1 VSLSCHVVSAT
12 QGPALAE
19 ALTDLG
25 EVVVHPHGVALLT
38 ALARLEQAP
47 ALIVLGDDGPGLDRL
62 EQLSGIQGL
71 FGGSAPPVLVLVEA
85 EREDLMA
92 RALERGAA
100 DVVLHPFRAPDLLA
114 RAQARATAPS
124 QSPQP
129 RVLDARLLY
138 DSLARPVTAQ
148 GGALFGLRLI
158 VADLSQS
165 SLTRVLKGVRLAD
178 SRGSSAGELC
188 AIKVLDPEVA
198 AQDEDWAARFARE
211 QSVLLGLEHPNLVPI
226 RDAGTLD
233 GLAFLDMD
241 YVPGEPL
248 DQVLGEGPLETPAA
262 LEIAIEIAR
271 ALQALHERGIVHRD
285 VKPENVILDPTGAA
299 RLCDFGLSKAHDDSG
314 LTREGEILG
323 TAAFIA
329 PETLCGS
336 PPSYAGDVYALGITL
351 YELVTG
357 EEAISGPSDRAF
369 RAAVSG
375 EPQRQALRTLPSR
388 LRPVVGRM
396 LAVDPDDRYARLAD
410 LLTDLEACK
419 AE

>member
-1 VSLSCHVVSAT
+1 VSASCHVVSASE
-12 QGPALAE
+12 GPALAD
-19 ALTDLG
+19 ALAGLG
-25 EVVVHPHGVALLT
+25 EVTVHSHGIELLRGLAQLATPPDLVVLC
-38 ALARLEQAP
+38 E
-47 ALIVLGDDGPGLDRL
+47 DGPGLDRL

-71 FGGSAPPVLVLVEA
+71 FGNAAPPVLVLVEP
-85 EREDLMA
+85 EREDLMV

-100 DVVLHPFRAPDLLA
+100 DVVLRPFRAPDLLA
-114 RAQARATAPS
+114 RAQARAQPGRP
-124 QSPQP
+124 PQP

-178 SRGSSAGELC
+178 SSGSRAGELC

-248 DQVLGEGPLETPAA
+248 DQRLGEGPLEEPAA

-271 ALQALHERGIVHRD
+271 GLHALHERGIVHRD
-285 VKPENVILDPTGAA
+285 VKPENVILDSSGAA

-336 PPSYAGDVYALGITL
+336 PPSFAGDVYALGITL

-388 LRPVVGRM
+388 LRSIVGRM
-396 LAVDPDDRYARLAD
+396 LAVDPDDRYAHLSD
-410 LLTDLEACK
+410 LLSDLEGCK
-419 AE
+419 SQ

>member
-1 VSLSCHVVSAT
+1 MSST
-12 QGPALAE
+12 QGPALAA
-19 ALTDLG
+19 ALAPLG
-25 EVVVHPHGVALLT
+25 EVAVHPHGIALLT
-38 ALARLEQAP
+38 ALSRLETAP
-47 ALIVLGDDGPGLDRL
+47 ELIILAEDGPGLDRL
-62 EQLSGIQGL
+62 DQLSGIQGL
-71 FGGSAPPVLVLVEA
+71 FGAGAPPVLVLVEP
-85 EREDLMA
+85 EREELMA

-100 DVVLHPFRAPDLLA
+100 DVVLLPWRAPDLLA
-114 RAQARATAPS
+114 RAGARARAPES
-124 QSPQP
+124 GPQP
-129 RVLDARLLY
+129 RVLDARHLY
-138 DSLARPVTAQ
+138 DSLARPVTAR
-148 GGALFGLRLI
+148 GGVLFGLRLI

-165 SLTRVLKGVRLAD
+165 SLTRVLKGLRLT
-178 SRGSSAGELC
+178 GEGELC
-188 AIKVLDPEVA
+188 AIKVLDPTVA

-241 YVPGEPL
+241 FVPGQPL
-248 DQVLGEGPLETPAA
+248 DSRLAEAPFTTAEA
-262 LEIAIEIAR
+262 LKIAIEITRGLA
-271 ALQALHERGIVHRD
+271 ALHERGIVHRD
-285 VKPENVILDPTGAA
+285 VKPENVILDDLGAA

-357 EEAISGPSDRAF
+357 EEAISGPADRAF

-375 EPQRQALRTLPSR
+375 EPQRQALRTLPKQ

-396 LAVDPDDRYARLAD
+396 LAVDPEDRYTR
-410 LLTDLEACK
+410 LTDLLGDLQSCK
-419 AE
+419 AP

>member
-1 VSLSCHVVSAT
+1 MAAALAPLGEAVVHASGAALLVHLAR
-12 QGPALAE
+12 GPAPDLVVLAE
-19 ALTDLG
+19 
-25 EVVVHPHGVALLT
+25 
-38 ALARLEQAP
+38 
-47 ALIVLGDDGPGLDRL
+47 DGPGLDRL

-71 FGGSAPPVLVLVEA
+71 FGAGAPATLLLIEP

-92 RALERGAA
+92 RALERGAS
-100 DVVLHPFRAPDLLA
+100 DVVLRPWRAADLLA
-114 RAQARATAPS
+114 RARARVGAPRGAS
-124 QSPQP
+124 AP
-129 RVLDARLLY
+129 RVLDPALLH
-138 DSLARPVTAQ
+138 DSLGSSVTAG

-158 VADLSQS
+158 VSELSQS
-165 SLTRVLKGVRLAD
+165 SLTRVLKGIRLSD
-178 SRGSSAGELC
+178 AGELC
-188 AIKVLDPEVA
+188 AVKVLDPEVA

-211 QSVLLGLEHPNLVPI
+211 QSVLLGLEHPNLIPI
-226 RDAGTLD
+226 RDAGTLG
-233 GLAFLDMD
+233 GLAYLDMD
-241 YVPGEPL
+241 YVEGQPL
-248 DQVLGEGPLETPAA
+248 DQRLAEEGPCSIRAA
-262 LEIAIEIAR
+262 LVIAIEIAR
-271 ALQALHERGIVHRD
+271 GLRALHELGVVHRD
-285 VKPENVILDPTGAA
+285 VKPENVILDQQGAA

-375 EPQRQALRTLPSR
+375 EPQRQALRVLPPD

-396 LAVDPDDRYARLAD
+396 LAVDPDDRYTRLSDLIAD
-410 LLTDLEACK
+410 LESCAAK
-419 AE
+419 V

>member
-1 VSLSCHVVSAT
+1 MSATCHVVSSNEGA
-12 QGPALAE
+12 ALA
-19 ALTDLG
+19 D
-25 EVVVHPHGVALLT
+25 
-38 ALARLEQAP
+38 ALAAFGQVEVHSNGVSLLLALAKIETP
-47 ALIVLGDDGPGLDRL
+47 PELIVLGDDGPGLDRL
-62 EQLSGIQGL
+62 EQLNGIQGL
-71 FGGSAPPVLVLVEA
+71 FGSSAPPVLVLVEP
-85 EREDLMA
+85 EREDLMV

-100 DVVLHPFRAPDLLA
+100 DVVLRPFRGPDLLA
-114 RAQARATAPS
+114 RAQARAQPG
-124 QSPQP
+124 QPPQP

-138 DSLARPVTAQ
+138 DSLARPVTSQ
-148 GGALFGLRLI
+148 GGVLFGLRLI

-165 SLTRVLKGVRLAD
+165 SLTRVLKGVRLAP
-178 SRGSSAGELC
+178 SGGSPAGELC

-241 YVPGEPL
+241 FVPGEPL
-248 DQVLGEGPLETPAA
+248 DQRIGEGPFETPAA

-271 ALQALHERGIVHRD
+271 GLEALHERGIVHRD
-285 VKPENVILDPTGAA
+285 VKPENVILDSSGAA

-336 PPSYAGDVYALGITL
+336 PPSFAGDVYALGITL

-375 EPQRQALRTLPSR
+375 EPQRQALLTLPSR

-396 LAVDPDDRYARLAD
+396 LAVDPDDRYDRLGD
-410 LLTDLEACK
+410 LLRDLEACK
-419 AE
+419 GK